1 MRASMRKNAMPFVF
15 GLLAGALGGL
25 MGVGGGI
32 VLIPLLVHVLG
43 TPQHEAQ
50 GTSLAFVTATALV
63 AAIPYLHQG
72 NLDLWLALYLAL
84 GAVPGV
90 LLGAALAR
98 KQTARRLRQALGLL
112 MILTAVKILITAPA
126 YAGPAHAWPPAWNIL
141 LGAVVGVLGGLLGV
155 GGGTILVPVL
165 VLAERFPQ
173 HVAQGVSLLMILPTG
188 IVGAL
193 SHARHGH
200 VVRAL
205 LPPLMT
211 GGALGALLG
220 ALLAHRIE
228 AHTLTRIFAI
238 FLLLVSVQMIFGRG
252 RDTVA
257 DSAELPGGKQR

>member
-1 MRASMRKNAMPFVF
+1 MRTNAMPFVF

-32 VLIPLLVHVLG
+32 LLIPLLVHVLG

-72 NLDLWLALYLAL
+72 NLDLRLALYLAL
-84 GAVPGV
+84 GAIPGV

-112 MILTAVKILITAPA
+112 MILTAVKILVTAPA
-126 YAGPAHAWPPAWNIL
+126 YYAGPAQTWPPAVNVL

-165 VLAERFPQ
+165 VLAERIPQ

-205 LPPLMT
+205 LPSLMA

-228 AHTLTRIFAI
+228 SGTLSRIFAI
-238 FLLLVSVQMIFGRG
+238 FLLLLSVQMIFGRR

-257 DSAELPGGKQR
+257 DS

>member
-1 MRASMRKNAMPFVF
+1 MRTSAVPFLF
-15 GLLAGALGGL
+15 GLMAGALGGL

-32 VLIPLLVHVLG
+32 LLVPLLVHALG

-50 GTSLAFVTATALV
+50 GTSLAFVTVTALV
-63 AAIPYLHQG
+63 AAVPYFREG
-72 NLDLWLALYLAL
+72 NLDLWLALYLAV

-98 KQTARRLRQALGLL
+98 KLTARRLRQALGLL
-112 MILTAVKILITAPA
+112 MVLTAVKILVSAPA
-126 YAGPAHAWPPAWNIL
+126 LAGPAHPWHPLLNVL
-141 LGAVVGVLGGLLGV
+141 LGCVVGLLGGLLGV
-155 GGGTILVPVL
+155 GGGTVLVPIL

-173 HVAQGVSLLMILPTG
+173 HLAQGVSLLMILPTG
-188 IVGAL
+188 IVGAM

-205 LPPLMT
+205 LPGLMA
-211 GGALGALLG
+211 GGAVGALLG

-228 AHTLTRIFAI
+228 ATALSKLFAI
-238 FLLLVSVQMIFGRG
+238 FLLPVSVQMIFGRG

-257 DSAELPGGKQR
+257 DSPDR

>member
-1 MRASMRKNAMPFVF
+1 MPFVF
-15 GLLAGALGGL
+15 GFLAGALGGL

-32 VLIPLLVHVLG
+32 LLVPLLVHALG
-43 TPQHEAQ
+43 TRQHEAQ

-63 AAIPYLHQG
+63 AAVPYLRQG

-98 KQTARRLRQALGLL
+98 RQTARRLRQALGLL
-112 MILTAVKILITAPA
+112 MVLTAVRILITAPA
-126 YAGPAHAWPPAWNIL
+126 NAGPPHPWPPPLNIL
-141 LGAVVGVLGGLLGV
+141 LGAVVGILGGLLGV
-155 GGGTILVPVL
+155 GGGTILVPIL
-165 VLAERFPQ
+165 VLAERVPQ

-188 IVGAL
+188 IVGAW

-205 LPPLMT
+205 LPSLMA

-228 AHTLTRIFAI
+228 SGTLSRIFAI

-257 DSAELPGGKQR
+257 DSAELPGGTQR

>member
-1 MRASMRKNAMPFVF
+1 MPFLF
-15 GLLAGALGGL
+15 GMLAGALGGL

-32 VLIPLLVHVLG
+32 LLVPLLVHALG
-43 TPQHEAQ
+43 TRQHEAQ
-50 GTSLAFVTATALV
+50 GTSLAFVTVTALV
-63 AAIPYLHQG
+63 AAVPYFRQG

-84 GAVPGV
+84 GAIPGV

-98 KQTARRLRQALGLL
+98 KMTARRLRQALGLL
-112 MILTAVKILITAPA
+112 MFLTAVKILMFGGPPGH
-126 YAGPAHAWPPAWNIL
+126 AGPSHPWPVALNIL
-141 LGAVVGVLGGLLGV
+141 LGGVVGVLGGLLGV

-200 VVRAL
+200 VVWAL
-205 LPPLMT
+205 LPSLMA

-228 AHTLTRIFAI
+228 APALTRLFGI
-238 FLLLVSVQMIFGRG
+238 FLLLVSAQMIFGRG

-257 DSAELPGGKQR
+257 DPVDR